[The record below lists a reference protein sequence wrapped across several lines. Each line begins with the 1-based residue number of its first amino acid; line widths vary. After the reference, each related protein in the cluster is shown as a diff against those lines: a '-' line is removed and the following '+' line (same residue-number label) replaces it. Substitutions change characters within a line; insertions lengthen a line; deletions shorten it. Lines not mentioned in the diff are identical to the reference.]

1 MENEV
6 CAGESNIAL
15 GGGGGGIIRH
25 VPPKAVAGQFFGKV
39 LCVQKWTFLCIIIYG
54 D

>member
-25 VPPKAVAGQFFGKV
+25 VPPKLKAVAGQFFGKV
-39 LCVQKWTFLCIIIYG
+39 QYAYKSGPSFV
-54 D
+54 

>member
-15 GGGGGGIIRH
+15 GGGGGGGEGGPGLYDMC
-25 VPPKAVAGQFFGKV
+25 PPR
-39 LCVQKWTFLCIIIYG
+39 L
-54 D
+54 

>member
-15 GGGGGGIIRH
+15 GGGNYTTCAPQGRSRAILWEGSLRT
-25 VPPKAVAGQFFGKV
+25 KV
-39 LCVQKWTFLCIIIYG
+39 DLPLYNNIW
-54 D
+54 